1 MVNDIDGRRPMWIVE
16 INVLGRRF
24 TYRAREHARD
34 FRLAPRTVQSRLAQL
49 RHIRFAA

>member
-1 MVNDIDGRRPMWIVE
+1 MVSDIDGRRPMWIVE

-34 FRLAPRTVQSRLAQL
+34 LRLAPRTVQSRLAQL